1 MTAINSPPLCCGGRI
16 FTDFAMCNSFS
27 KNLGLKDIALSGV
40 GTGLLGSA
48 GYVKIPLIIDG
59 TKQIFIL
66 QWGLAA
72 EGSQL
77 TVTYPTAFPN
87 RVAMALA
94 TPLTSFSAGV
104 ASVAMANLDTLSL
117 TQLNI
122 IVART
127 LSGSQVAFA
136 RSVAWL
142 ALGY

>member
-1 MTAINSPPLCCGGRI
+1 M
-16 FTDFAMCNSFS
+16 SFV
-27 KNLGLKDIALSGV
+27 NPGLKDIALSGV

-59 TKQIFIL
+59 TKQTFIL

-77 TVTYPTAFPN
+77 TVTYPTAFPD
-87 RVAMALA
+87 RVALALA

-104 ASVAMANLDTLSL
+104 ASVAMANVGTLSL